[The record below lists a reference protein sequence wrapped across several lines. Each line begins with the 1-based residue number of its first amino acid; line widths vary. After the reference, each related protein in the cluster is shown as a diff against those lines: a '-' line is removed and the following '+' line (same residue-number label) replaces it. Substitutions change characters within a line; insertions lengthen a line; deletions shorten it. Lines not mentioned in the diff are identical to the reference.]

1 MMPGDKVRLIAN
13 PGRVGILSA
22 ETDGPSHRQRL
33 LVNFLNGEE
42 QFVLA
47 GSLEKVEQATSGP
60 YQLMAAGRYGRASD
74 LRGATTY
81 YRLSRS
87 GHATLNS
94 SISGN
99 SGQQAGPK
107 EVGPELVFN
116 GQEISALNPIS
127 SCYQPSM
134 S

>member
-13 PGRVGILSA
+13 PGSVGILGA

-33 LVNFLNGEE
+33 LVNFLDGEE
-42 QFVLA
+42 QA

-60 YQLMAAGRYGRASD
+60 YQLMAAGRYGSASN

-94 SISGN
+94 ATSGN
-99 SGQQAGPK
+99 SGQQAGRK

-116 GQEISALNPIS
+116 GQEISAMNPIS
-127 SCYQPSM
+127 SS
-134 S
+134 